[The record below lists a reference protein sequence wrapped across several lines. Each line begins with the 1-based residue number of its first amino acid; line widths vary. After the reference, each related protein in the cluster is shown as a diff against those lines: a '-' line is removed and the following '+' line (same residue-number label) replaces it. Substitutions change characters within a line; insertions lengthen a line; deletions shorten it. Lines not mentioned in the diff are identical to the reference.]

1 MDTLPL
7 LMALAAA
14 VMVLLG
20 LISKNAG
27 EVES

>member
-14 VMVLLG
+14 AMVLLG